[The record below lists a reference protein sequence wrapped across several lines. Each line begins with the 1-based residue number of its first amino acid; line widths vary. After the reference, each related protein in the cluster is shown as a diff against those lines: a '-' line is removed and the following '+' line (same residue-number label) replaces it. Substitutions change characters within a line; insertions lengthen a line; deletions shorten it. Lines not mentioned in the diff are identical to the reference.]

1 MTIIQQPDA
10 LSLSYNIRD
19 FRISSTAS
27 VSFVLKKGDVSI
39 VAQTYEPGQ
48 DGYVTIKVRDIIH
61 AQLAFVLQTVGTM
74 YEQPDIVADFTAV
87 IDTTEI
93 TFRAIRSGVENF
105 ADTAANFLT
114 ANWLTWQPQEKPVT
128 YASPEFLTYYAVLA
142 SSCKLKAY
150 YTNEAGNVT
159 AEETITVGALTEGKA
174 YTIPMQYAAISTLLG
189 GKLPALYD
197 VWIEDGSGN
206 RLTYIQRYY
215 AGNMKS
221 EQEDWILFE
230 NSLGGIDTF
239 RAYGATNFTG
249 EHTHNI
255 AEIDEVSEE
264 YRVDTQR
271 KYQKNTGYLNMR
283 ECRWLLDFFPS
294 ARKLIYTAGA
304 LRAIV
309 VTDSDVTYQDKELPS
324 SYTFTYKYATAKPL
338 LNIARASAP
347 AEVLNIAIPDLGN
360 FTVPPRLVE
369 LASLP
374 LTEGALFPVQ
384 SPYDEA
390 WKKTTAGALFNYISN
405 KLTTNYNGGG
415 GIGHTHNNLDL
426 LQLLSYVDEYLEVD
440 GKKIKAGYADDF
452 PDEIEKVKTF
462 LKGLTVNGDKASIDK
477 DGNATVQQL
486 IALVKAQ
493 VAALEVTGNT
503 KTDSLD
509 VTETAKAKDVEVS
522 NSVTTLNAIIQALAK
537 THDLTVENTA
547 DIMNG
552 IIRQYLS
559 SESFV
564 SGFLGSGF
572 KIWKDEQGLWHGE
585 LDELTVR
592 KTFLVFELVVQKI
605 VHQGGMVIRSAA
617 GGKLKKV
624 TDGGTYWKCEHDST
638 DDFVVGDQ
646 VLCQTFTGTSMKR
659 YWRLVTSAGVGY
671 FNLSKS
677 DCEASSANPEA
688 GDEVAVLGNRTVT
701 ARQKAQI
708 DCAVGDD
715 APYRDDYS
723 GINSYSLVGKLIN
736 RTGNLSGITDPDFGA
751 LSGSGLYGIN
761 VYLKGIFRLLSGKT
775 VETAISDAQAE
786 SNAYTDGKI
795 TKIETSFE
803 IREGQISSKVT
814 EATVAATNAGNSAVL
829 AQGYA
834 STAGQRAS
842 AAAGSATDAANILT
856 VVTQKETSIQQT
868 AQAIEL
874 KAVRAES
881 AAGRAESAEASIN
894 LKADGIVLQA
904 SNQAAKSAVDE
915 LSNKTGTQLLPNDWT
930 VGNGGTTFYHQNG
943 DDVENQRI
951 IGANHLGQNVILW
964 SCKPSGNGGGD
975 GGWNTSYVNIDNTK
989 TYRFSVF
996 VKKVGESG
1004 VFYLGVGYNTVC
1016 DLNTS
1021 TKNENPYFYQSDL
1034 SGWRLNGWLL
1044 ITGYVYPYGVT
1055 GLSNINGE
1063 IWDCSTGQLLG
1074 TTTSFNWANDAV
1086 STFHRCYL
1094 YYNNESTN
1102 RQYMY
1107 APRID
1112 LVDGNEPSI
1121 AQLLGMSAIQSY
1133 AASKANDAENNAKT
1147 YSNNTFT
1154 TKTEFSSQLTILN
1167 NSISSKVSQTD
1178 FNSLGSRVGNA
1189 ETTISQ
1195 HTNQIALK
1203 ASQSDLTALGSR
1215 MTSAEAKI
1223 TPDQINLTV
1232 QSQINNTAI
1241 TYANLAAKL
1250 AGAKM
1255 LYTDPAFKTG
1265 RNSISVYNNN
1275 GNGTVSIDLVGR
1287 HSDNPTDSNYQIKIV
1302 ASGFNQSPNRGGF
1315 YFENYA
1321 QPYAEYICKF
1331 IAWVPTNCS
1340 LNFDSNSIGNGGYQK
1355 WLTPTQGQGKWTEY
1369 VSYVRAGDGG
1379 NSSTNFYS
1387 LINTTDETVT
1397 WWLCYATVFDCSKN
1411 EYTPDIYALQS
1422 SFNMDASGIS
1432 MVGKKIAFTGLMT
1445 FSSLAADAQNKIN
1458 AAQSTADTANSTASS
1473 ALASAGTANSGL
1485 TTLRNSL
1492 GSLAYDN
1499 AVSLAKLDT
1508 TIIEGGYIKTSLIN
1522 ANAIITNELL
1532 ATKIAA
1538 TDITTRRLKV
1548 GEGCTVGDFSIG
1560 SGRIGISASPE
1571 NIGNSGMFL
1580 YADMIGFNSTNRQA
1594 IVGTY
1599 SVLGYPRLGQFID
1612 TTSNYMPNVGLMFDI
1627 NSTNNGGRNYAFTG
1641 RGHGVLNGFMCGYAF
1656 QELSFT
1662 SANQWQEISKL
1673 TNVVGVYGNYSNWAV
1688 VLPTF
1693 ASVCNALNISYN
1705 TPFQVQIT
1713 VFCTAAVGSGKFFGR
1728 SNSGISGISGNQYP
1742 ALYNWNA
1749 DIDDGG
1755 FAMGPGDSF
1764 QIVLWSSNS
1773 GTSSVP
1779 ANPGSYRAYIVNK
1792 LS

>member
-1 MTIIQQPDA
+1 MSDTLDILKTLA
-10 LSLSYNIRD
+10 L
-19 FRISSTAS
+19 
-27 VSFVLKKGDVSI
+27 
-39 VAQTYEPGQ
+39 Q
-48 DGYVTIKVRDIIH
+48 VR
-61 AQLAFVLQTVGTM
+61 
-74 YEQPDIVADFTAV
+74 
-87 IDTTEI
+87 
-93 TFRAIRSGVENF
+93 N
-105 ADTAANFLT
+105 
-114 ANWLTWQPQEKPVT
+114 
-128 YASPEFLTYYAVLA
+128 A
-142 SSCKLKAY
+142 SS
-150 YTNEAGNVT
+150 AGENT
-159 AEETITVGALTEGKA
+159 AERIGRTLVGIIENLGQADIDSLKELFLSKKET
-174 YTIPMQYAAISTLLG
+174 
-189 GKLPALYD
+189 D
-197 VWIEDGSGN
+197 
-206 RLTYIQRYY
+206 
-215 AGNMKS
+215 KS
-221 EQEDWILFE
+221 
-230 NSLGGIDTF
+230 
-239 RAYGATNFTG
+239 
-249 EHTHNI
+249 
-255 AEIDEVSEE
+255 AEIID
-264 YRVDTQR
+264 
-271 KYQKNTGYLNMR
+271 
-283 ECRWLLDFFPS
+283 
-294 ARKLIYTAGA
+294 
-304 LRAIV
+304 
-309 VTDSDVTYQDKELPS
+309 
-324 SYTFTYKYATAKPL
+324 
-338 LNIARASAP
+338 
-347 AEVLNIAIPDLGN
+347 
-360 FTVPPRLVE
+360 
-369 LASLP
+369 
-374 LTEGALFPVQ
+374 
-384 SPYDEA
+384 
-390 WKKTTAGALFNYISN
+390 
-405 KLTTNYNGGG
+405 
-415 GIGHTHNNLDL
+415 
-426 LQLLSYVDEYLEVD
+426 
-440 GKKIKAGYADDF
+440 
-452 PDEIEKVKTF
+452 F
-462 LKGLTVNGDKASIDK
+462 LKGLTINGDKATIDA
-477 DGNATVQQL
+477 DGTATVQQL
-486 IALVKAQ
+486 IALVKAK

-503 KTDSLD
+503 KTNSLD

-522 NSVTTLNAIIQALAK
+522 NSVTTLNAVIQALAK
-537 THDLTVENTA
+537 THDLAVENTA

-572 KIWKDEQGLWHGE
+572 KIWQDDNGLWHGE

-605 VHQGGMVIRSAA
+605 VHQGGMIIRSAA

-659 YWRLVTSAGVGY
+659 YWRLVTSAGAGY

-677 DCEASSANPEA
+677 DCEAGSANPEA
-688 GDEVAVLGNRTVT
+688 GDEVAILGNRTVT

-775 VETAISDAQAE
+775 VEDAISDAQAE

-814 EATVAATNAGNSAVL
+814 EATTAAKNADSSATL

-834 STAGQRAS
+834 STAGQKAS
-842 AAAGSATDAANILT
+842 AAAGSASDAANILT

-904 SNQAAKSAVDE
+904 SNQAAKSAVD
-915 LSNKTGTQLLPNDWT
+915 GVQ
-930 VGNGGTTFYHQNG
+930 VGGRNLMLGSESFIINGGITIGINFIPGQQYTISIEKSVNVNPGNQSGGSMLLYCA
-943 DDVENQRI
+943 DVEPYPLRI
-951 IGANHLGQNVILW
+951 YIPI
-964 SCKPSGNGGGD
+964 SGSKQVA
-975 GGWNTSYVNIDNTK
+975 TF
-989 TYRFSVF
+989 TYPTTG
-996 VKKVGESG
+996 KG
-1004 VFYLGVGYNTVC
+1004 N
-1016 DLNTS
+1016 LNLCAT
-1021 TKNENPYFYQSDL
+1021 EA
-1034 SGWRLNGWLL
+1034 W
-1044 ITGYVYPYGVT
+1044 T
-1055 GLSNINGE
+1055 GLSDITKLKIE
-1063 IWDCSTGQLLG
+1063 IGNKATDWTPAPEDVAQDA
-1074 TTTSFNWANDAV
+1074 TTKANTA
-1086 STFHRCYL
+1086 
-1094 YYNNESTN
+1094 ESN
-1102 RQYMY
+1102 
-1107 APRID
+1107 AK
-1112 LVDGNEPSI
+1112 
-1121 AQLLGMSAIQSY
+1121 SY
-1133 AASKANDAENNAKT
+1133 A
-1147 YSNNTFT
+1147 NNTFT
-1154 TKTEFSSQLTILN
+1154 TKTTYEAGIQIL
-1167 NSISSKVSQTD
+1167 SGQISSKVSQTD
-1178 FNSLGSRVGNA
+1178 FDTLGLAVSSHTSTINQLPTTIDQRITSQVADGGIIKTNVESWFTLSGNTISLGAKSLDISGAVVFNSLATQSQAQGYAKTAVDGVQVGGRNLALNSDIYINNNEYNIRDYLLSQDLIAGEIYTATIWGSLYSSKSHFGMWMGGGYTGISGLSKIKDGVYQATFTMPNSVEGNGYKNVINIYTVPYNIVGISTIYKFKLEQGNKATDWTPAPEDVAQDATNKANTAEGNA
-1189 ETTISQ
+1189 KGYSDV
-1195 HTNQIALK
+1195 LK
-1203 ASQSDLTALGSR
+1203 
-1215 MTSAEAKI
+1215 
-1223 TPDQINLTV
+1223 
-1232 QSQINNTAI
+1232 
-1241 TYANLAAKL
+1241 
-1250 AGAKM
+1250 
-1255 LYTDPAFKTG
+1255 
-1265 RNSISVYNNN
+1265 
-1275 GNGTVSIDLVGR
+1275 
-1287 HSDNPTDSNYQIKIV
+1287 
-1302 ASGFNQSPNRGGF
+1302 
-1315 YFENYA
+1315 
-1321 QPYAEYICKF
+1321 
-1331 IAWVPTNCS
+1331 
-1340 LNFDSNSIGNGGYQK
+1340 
-1355 WLTPTQGQGKWTEY
+1355 
-1369 VSYVRAGDGG
+1369 
-1379 NSSTNFYS
+1379 
-1387 LINTTDETVT
+1387 
-1397 WWLCYATVFDCSKN
+1397 
-1411 EYTPDIYALQS
+1411 
-1422 SFNMDASGIS
+1422 
-1432 MVGKKIAFTGLMT
+1432 
-1445 FSSLAADAQNKIN
+1445 
-1458 AAQSTADTANSTASS
+1458 
-1473 ALASAGTANSGL
+1473 
-1485 TTLRNSL
+1485 NSL
-1492 GSLAYDN
+1492 GSLAYAN
-1499 AVSLAKLDT
+1499 TVSLAKLDT

-1522 ANAIITNELL
+1522 ANAIITNDLL

-1538 TDITTRRLKV
+1538 TDITTRRLTV
-1548 GEGCTVGDFSIG
+1548 GEGCMVGGFSIG

-1571 NIGNSGMFL
+1571 NIGNAGMFL

>member
-1 MTIIQQPDA
+1 MIDVKVITKPKTNGSASGITTSGD
-10 LSLSYNIRD
+10 SMGT
-19 FRISSTAS
+19 STA
-27 VSFVLKKGDVSI
+27 KE
-39 VAQTYEPGQ
+39 AA
-48 DGYVTIKVRDIIH
+48 H
-61 AQLAFVLQTVGTM
+61 AAKADLAD
-74 YEQPDIVADFTAV
+74 Y
-87 IDTTEI
+87 
-93 TFRAIRSGVENF
+93 
-105 ADTAANFLT
+105 AN
-114 ANWLTWQPQEKPVT
+114 
-128 YASPEFLTYYAVLA
+128 
-142 SSCKLKAY
+142 
-150 YTNEAGNVT
+150 
-159 AEETITVGALTEGKA
+159 
-174 YTIPMQYAAISTLLG
+174 
-189 GKLPALYD
+189 
-197 VWIEDGSGN
+197 
-206 RLTYIQRYY
+206 
-215 AGNMKS
+215 
-221 EQEDWILFE
+221 
-230 NSLGGIDTF
+230 
-239 RAYGATNFTG
+239 
-249 EHTHNI
+249 
-255 AEIDEVSEE
+255 
-264 YRVDTQR
+264 
-271 KYQKNTGYLNMR
+271 
-283 ECRWLLDFFPS
+283 
-294 ARKLIYTAGA
+294 
-304 LRAIV
+304 
-309 VTDSDVTYQDKELPS
+309 
-324 SYTFTYKYATAKPL
+324 
-338 LNIARASAP
+338 
-347 AEVLNIAIPDLGN
+347 
-360 FTVPPRLVE
+360 
-369 LASLP
+369 
-374 LTEGALFPVQ
+374 
-384 SPYDEA
+384 
-390 WKKTTAGALFNYISN
+390 
-405 KLTTNYNGGG
+405 
-415 GIGHTHNNLDL
+415 
-426 LQLLSYVDEYLEVD
+426 
-440 GKKIKAGYADDF
+440 KAGYADSAGTADASKEAEHAKKAYDLDADSPVHKLF
-452 PDEIEKVKTF
+452 LRKDVPNQAAEIIDF
-462 LKGLTVNGDKASIDK
+462 LKGWTVNGDKASIDE
-477 DGNATVQQL
+477 DGIATVQQL

-493 VAALEVTGNT
+493 VAALKVTGNT

-509 VTETAKAKDVEVS
+509 VTETAKAKDLEVS
-522 NSVTTLNAIIQALAK
+522 DSVTTLNAVIQALAK

-552 IIRQYLS
+552 IIRQYLA

-659 YWRLVTSAGVGY
+659 YWRLVTSAGAGY

-677 DCEASSANPEA
+677 DCEAGSANPEA
-688 GDEVAVLGNRTVT
+688 GDEVAILGNRTVT

-775 VETAISDAQAE
+775 VEDAISDAQAE

-814 EATVAATNAGNSAVL
+814 EATTAAKNADSSATL

-834 STAGQRAS
+834 STAGQKAADATGS
-842 AAAGSATDAANILT
+842 AADAANILT
-856 VVTQKETSIQQT
+856 AVTQKETSIQQT
-868 AQAIEL
+868 ADAIEL

-951 IGANHLGQNVILW
+951 IGTNHLGQNVILW

-975 GGWNTSYVNIDNTK
+975 GGWDTSYVNIDNTK

-996 VKKVGESG
+996 VKKVNASG
-1004 VFYLGVGYNTVC
+1004 IFYLGAGSDSVC
-1016 DLNTS
+1016 DLNTT
-1021 TKNENPYFYQSDL
+1021 TKNSNPYFYSSRL
-1034 SGWRLNGWLL
+1034 SGQRLNSWLL
-1044 ITGYVYPYGVT
+1044 ITGYVYPYGIT
-1055 GLSNINGE
+1055 GLSNADGE
-1063 IWDCSTGQLLG
+1063 IWDCETGQLLG
-1074 TTTSFNWANDAV
+1074 STGSFNWAADAV
-1086 STFHRCYL
+1086 STCHRCYL
-1094 YYNNESTN
+1094 FYNDESTN

-1112 LVDGNEPSI
+1112 LIDGNEPSI

-1133 AASKANDAENNAKT
+1133 ATTKANTAEDNAKNYT
-1147 YSNNTFT
+1147 DNNFT
-1154 TKTEFSSQLTILN
+1154 TKTELSAQLTILN
-1167 NSISSKVSQTD
+1167 NSISSKVFQTD
-1178 FNSLGSRVGNA
+1178 FNALGSRVSSA

-1203 ASQSDLTALGSR
+1203 ASQSDLTTLGTR
-1215 MTSAEAKI
+1215 VTSAEAKI
-1223 TPDQINLTV
+1223 TPDAINLTV
-1232 QSQINNTAI
+1232 KSQTQSLIASSTEPFINTSLNLVDLDPGTYYPVSVYVDPTSISYITVTRGLFVRENTASWSTHYGGFALNVKWSTNGSGWGTI
-1241 TYANLAAKL
+1241 AIHRTCYDADYRFANGWPIGNIGQNDMASVEIFYLRGGSSYSVVTQGRGIGTPQLNPSGYTWSSGSYNSSFPTVTSLDSTPSVTYKTIAEIQ
-1250 AGAKM
+1250 AG
-1255 LYTDPAFKTG
+1255 
-1265 RNSISVYNNN
+1265 IS
-1275 GNGTVSIDLVGR
+1275 
-1287 HSDNPTDSNYQIKIV
+1287 IV
-1302 ASGFNQSPNRGGF
+1302 AG
-1315 YFENYA
+1315 
-1321 QPYAEYICKF
+1321 
-1331 IAWVPTNCS
+1331 
-1340 LNFDSNSIGNGGYQK
+1340 
-1355 WLTPTQGQGKWTEY
+1355 
-1369 VSYVRAGDGG
+1369 
-1379 NSSTNFYS
+1379 
-1387 LINTTDETVT
+1387 
-1397 WWLCYATVFDCSKN
+1397 
-1411 EYTPDIYALQS
+1411 
-1422 SFNMDASGIS
+1422 GIS
-1432 MVGKKIAFTGLMT
+1432 IFGSELSFAGKVT
-1445 FSSLAADAQNKIN
+1445 FSSLASDAQNKITT
-1458 AAQSTADTANSTASS
+1458 AQSTADAANSTAGSALSS
-1473 ALASAGTANSGL
+1473 ANAANTDLS
-1485 TTLRNSL
+1485 TLKGNL
-1492 GSLAYDN
+1492 GSLAYQSM
-1499 AVSLAKLDT
+1499 VSLAKLDT
-1508 TIIEGGYIKTSLIN
+1508 TIVEGGYIKTALIN
-1522 ANAIITNELL
+1522 ANAIITNDLL

-1538 TDITTRRLKV
+1538 TDITTRRLTV
-1548 GEGCTVGDFSIG
+1548 GEGCMVGGFSIG

-1571 NIGNSGMFL
+1571 NIGNAGMFL

-1693 ASVCNALNISYN
+1693 ASVCEALNISYN

-1755 FAMGPGDSF
+1755 YAMGPGDSF
-1764 QIVLWSSNS
+1764 QIVLWSSNK
-1773 GTSSVP
+1773 GTSSIP
-1779 ANPGSYRAYIVNK
+1779 TDSGSYRAYIVNK